1 VKNILRRIAM
11 GLFNKIAGEFIDIIE
26 WNDQNANELVH
37 RFERYEHQIKMGAQ
51 LIVRPGQKAILVN
64 EGHIADIFT
73 PGQYTLETKNI
84 PILSTLQGWKYGFNS
99 PFKAEVY
106 FLNLTEQLDRKWGTS
121 TPVILRDADFGMVR
135 VRAHGNYSY
144 HVSSDSDMLT
154 RLVGAR
160 HSFGPDDIEGQLR
173 SKLVSSFSDA
183 IGELK
188 IAVLDLQSQ
197 YDEIGDFMATKLNAT
212 FKDFGLTLLGF
223 ILENVTVPEDV
234 EKAMDQRAAMGAVGD
249 LNKFAQFQ
257 AAQALEDAANN
268 PGMAGNMMGMMV
280 GGGLAQGMG
289 NVLQNDNQNNQQ
301 QAEPAQPV
309 QPTGIACPKCA
320 TQNDPNSKFCCNCG
334 TPMIQEQHCIKC
346 NALINSGA
354 KFCSECGSA
363 QQAECI
369 NCGFELAAGAK
380 FCSKCGSSQEEVH

>member
-1 VKNILRRIAM
+1 M

-26 WNDQNANELVH
+26 WNDQNSYELVH

-64 EGHIADIFT
+64 EGQIADVFD
-73 PGQYTLETKNI
+73 PGQYTLETQNI
-84 PILSTLQGWKYGFNS
+84 PILSTLKGWKYGFNS

-106 FLNLTEQLDRKWGTS
+106 FLNLTEQLDRKWGTA
-121 TPVILRDADFGMVR
+121 TPVILRDADLGMVR

-144 HVSSDSDMLT
+144 KVSSDSEMLS

-160 HSFGPDDIEGQLR
+160 HSFGPEDIEGQLR
-173 SKLVSSFSDA
+173 AKLVSSFSDA
-183 IGELK
+183 IAELK
-188 IAVLDLQSQ
+188 IAVLDLQSE

-234 EKAMDQRAAMGAVGD
+234 EKAMDQRASMGAVGD
-249 LNKFAQFQ
+249 LNKFSQFQ

-289 NVLQNDNQNNQQ
+289 NVLQNDQQN
-301 QAEPAQPV
+301 AEPAGPAEPV
-309 QPTGIACPKCA
+309 GIACPTCSA
-320 TQNDPNSKFCCNCG
+320 QNDLNAKFCSRCG
-334 TPMIQEQHCIKC
+334 AAMVQNSHCIKC
-346 NALINSGA
+346 NAVMPKGA

-369 NCGFELAAGAK
+369 NCGFGLAAGAK
-380 FCSKCGSSQEEVH
+380 FCSKCGSPQEVIS